1 MSTIRPIHDKVLA
14 KMIDGFGNRK
24 TAGGIIIQEADGTE
38 KAIRPRWFE
47 ILFTGPE
54 QADVQPG
61 EYVLMAHGRWSRGID
76 YEGDKEKVQ
85 AITSRRFNGVVEEDN
100 HLLEYAR
107 EDYEHNKTIR
117 TLLKH

>member
-54 QADVQPG
+54 QDDVHPG
-61 EYVLMAHGRWSRGID
+61 EYVLMSHGRWSRGFDVDDADGRKLYALDAKDIMGV
-76 YEGDKEKVQ
+76 YHGDVSNIE
-85 AITSRRFNGVVEEDN
+85 
-100 HLLEYAR
+100 
-107 EDYEHNKTIR
+107 
-117 TLLKH
+117 

>member
-54 QADVQPG
+54 QNDVHPG
-61 EYVLMAHGRWSRGID
+61 EYVLMSHGRWSRGID
-76 YEGDKEKVQ
+76 YQGDKVY
-85 AITSRRFNGVVEEDN
+85 FLDN
-100 HLLEYAR
+100 KEMLAVSNELPA
-107 EDYEHNKTIR
+107 DINDDSV
-117 TLLKH
+117 